1 MMKWSEEAWAAA
13 APVYDSIIHHPF
25 VTSLADGSLDRE
37 CFLYYLSQ
45 DARYL
50 ETYSRV
56 LAHIASRLTD
66 RGEID
71 AFLKFASDGI
81 AVERALHESF
91 LPVGASAVEKS
102 PACLLYTSV
111 LKSQAYEPVEVE
123 AAAVLPCFWIYQRVG
138 SHISGLAAEDNPYRR
153 WIDTYGDPSFEAAT
167 ERAIGLCDAMAGR
180 VSPDVRGRMTEVFVL
195 CARMEWM
202 FWQSAWKL
210 EKWEI

>member
-1 MMKWSEEAWAAA
+1 MMKWSDEAWQAAR
-13 APVYDSIIHHPF
+13 PVYERIKENPF
-25 VTSLADGSLDRE
+25 VNALADGSLSQE
-37 CFLYYLSQ
+37 KFLYYLAQ

-56 LAHIASRLTD
+56 LAHIASRLSD
-66 RGEID
+66 RSEID

-91 LPVGASAVEKS
+91 LPSGAAPVEKS

-111 LKSQAYEPVEVE
+111 LQSQAYEPVEVE
-123 AAAVLPCFWIYQRVG
+123 AASVLPCFWIYQRVG
-138 SHISGLAAEDNPYRR
+138 NHISALAAADNPYRR
-153 WIDTYGDPSFEAAT
+153 WIDTYGDAEFEAAT
-167 ERAIGLCDAMAGR
+167 VLAISMCDSMAER
-180 VSPDVRGRMTEVFVL
+180 VSPAIRQRMTSVFVL